1 MYKAIIFDFFGVIG
15 ISTYQMV
22 VEDITLTETQQTEL
36 TDLHRAF
43 DHGFMSEP
51 EFMQNYADILTLPYD
66 DFVKRYYKA
75 QEKFTASKA
84 MLGLVEELKKTYK
97 VGLLSNVGK
106 ESYADF
112 IAPIEDAFDAVALSF
127 QAYVAKPDVVAFE
140 YIANELGVATSDC
153 IMIDDTEQNCEGARA
168 AGMEAIRHENYAD
181 TKKQLERLLAS

>member
-22 VEDITLTETQQTEL
+22 VEDITLTEAQQADL

-51 EFMQNYADILTLPYD
+51 EFMTNYAEILALPYET
-66 DFVKRYYKA
+66 FVKRYYKA

-84 MLGLVEELKKTYK
+84 MIGLVNELKTTYK

-106 ESYADF
+106 ESYEDF
-112 IAPIEDAFDAVALSF
+112 IVPIESIFDAVTVSF

-140 YIANELGVATSDC
+140 YIAHELGVSTGEC

-168 AGMEAIRHENYAD
+168 AGMEAIRHESYKS
-181 TKKQLERLLAS
+181 TKKQLEHLLAN